1 MENDLIAI
9 PLTLCNSERRKS
21 NFRCNILL
29 LIGFGDFGLKR
40 CEFLVD
46 TFSLRLLHFQNT
58 AMAFPTLL
66 SDQNCANFVQLRLK
80 SDDDKKIHTRDVSSN
95 ITMVIAVG
103 AFYYYSLFHFIS
115 PHLWSISGHNSSYH
129 D

>member
-29 LIGFGDFGLKR
+29 LIGFGDFGLTR

-46 TFSLRLLHFQNT
+46 TFSLRLLHFHNT

-95 ITMVIAVG
+95 ITMVLIAVG
-103 AFYYYSLFHFIS
+103 AFSLFHFIS
-115 PHLWSISGHNSSYH
+115 SHLWSISRHNSSYH